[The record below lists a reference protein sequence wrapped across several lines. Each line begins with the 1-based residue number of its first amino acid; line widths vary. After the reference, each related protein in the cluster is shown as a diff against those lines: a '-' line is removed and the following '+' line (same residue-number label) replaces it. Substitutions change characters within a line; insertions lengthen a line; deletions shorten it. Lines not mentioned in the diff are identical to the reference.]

1 MEFLGF
7 NQSCILGGSN
17 VQEELERN
25 ASRKAARNSQS
36 SSTNTNSSATSV
48 LNCTK
53 CGSISLVPSN
63 STQCPS
69 CGFKVSEEHGRG
81 QESGAGSFG
90 SSPQFSSHFW
100 SNSPA
105 PQGSG
110 PRMQE
115 VACPTCT
122 VHLQVLI
129 SFLYCKA
136 YDYFCV
142 LKKSS
147 TLWQVSDQRLCA
159 SHKNLEWLEM

>member
-1 MEFLGF
+1 MQRL
-7 NQSCILGGSN
+7 SN
-17 VQEELERN
+17 VKETSSKTSVQRTHEDLAKKLQEELERN
-25 ASRKAARNSQS
+25 ASRKAARNSQN

-110 PRMQE
+110 PHMQE

-122 VHLQVLI
+122 VHLQVQLPSSGTETI
-129 SFLYCKA
+129 ECGVCQHPFLVNA
-136 YDYFCV
+136 
-142 LKKSS
+142 
-147 TLWQVSDQRLCA
+147 
-159 SHKNLEWLEM
+159 N

>member
-1 MEFLGF
+1 MERL
-7 NQSCILGGSN
+7 SN
-17 VQEELERN
+17 VKETSSKTSVQHTHEDLAKKLQEELERN
-25 ASRKAARNSQS
+25 ASRKAAHNSQSSSSSSMS

-122 VHLQVLI
+122 VHLQVQLP
-129 SFLYCKA
+129 SSGTETVECGVCQHPFLVNA
-136 YDYFCV
+136 
-142 LKKSS
+142 
-147 TLWQVSDQRLCA
+147 
-159 SHKNLEWLEM
+159 N